1 MDFLI
6 VYKWLV
12 NWECDLNKDAT
23 GVYCD
28 PDRHAPPPSIIST
41 MMDIG
46 LNMGG
51 TVNILLFRI
60 KQEQCGVSKGSHLK
74 TQFR

>member
-12 NWECDLNKDAT
+12 NWECVINQARD
-23 GVYCD
+23 GVFCN
-28 PDRHAPPPSIIST
+28 PDHPPPSIIST

-51 TVNILLFRI
+51 TVNIPLYRI
-60 KQEQCGVSKGSHLK
+60 KQEQCGVSKVNHLK
-74 TQFR
+74 TQFRS